1 MSLNLKFTETQ
12 RRDLNAQL
20 YQHVASLWPRPVQ
33 ACTECK
39 ECVRKSART
48 TRPRPVPIPAMNLGS
63 ILNSVEIILSDCA
76 NMVAVPKTT
85 AVTEQR
91 GDSSDPSQGSSIGT
105 KEPSKGAKT
114 PDEEKS
120 VGGALP
126 PPATYASAL
135 LRALNKQKGEQ
146 ARADKLNRA
155 RMAQVSEKAKED
167 RRAKKEDALRAKYA
181 EGYQPLA
188 ERKKA
193 SMEKGAKNP
202 KTQKPDSSSEMVAR
216 AAHSFVRFSRAQMKG
231 YQAAFLART
240 GAEKWFSAA
249 ERAAYKQLSSA
260 EKKKI
265 RVANHEARLKR
276 EQEAARNRQKFRKE
290 RSVRLAAVSERRCG
304 QLLPGGKRCGKEC
317 AVQDGRKLYKCVS
330 HVPRPRKDKGKHVHR
345 IVNFV
350 CEGCGRHAD
359 DIDTKDG

>member
-1 MSLNLKFTETQ
+1 MSLNLKFTESQ
-12 RRDLNAQL
+12 RRSLNAQL
-20 YQHVASLWPRPVQ
+20 YQHVASLWPKPVQ

-48 TRPRPVPIPAMNLGS
+48 ARPRPVPIPAMNLDS
-63 ILNSVEIILSDCA
+63 ILNTVEILLSDCA
-76 NMVAVPKTT
+76 NMVAVPKT
-85 AVTEQR
+85 AQVTEQR
-91 GDSSDPSQGSSIGT
+91 GASSDPSQGSSSGT
-105 KEPSKGAKT
+105 KEQSKGAKT
-114 PDEEKS
+114 PNEEKS

-126 PPATYASAL
+126 PPATYAAAL

-155 RMAQVSEKAKED
+155 KMAQVSVKARED
-167 RRAKKEDALRAKYA
+167 RRSKKEDALRVKYA

-193 SMEKGAKNP
+193 SMEKGAKQP
-202 KTQKPDSSSEMVAR
+202 TQKPDTSSEMVAK

-240 GAEKWFSAA
+240 GAERWFSAA

-276 EQEAARNRQKFRKE
+276 EQEAVRNRQKFRKE
-290 RSVRLAAVSERRCG
+290 RSERLKAASERRCG
-304 QLLPGGKRCGKEC
+304 QLLPGGRRCGKEC
-317 AVQDGRKLYKCVS
+317 AVQAGRQLYKCVS
-330 HVPRPRKDKGKHVHR
+330 HEPRPKGNKGKHVHR
-345 IVNFV
+345 MVGFV

-359 DIDTKDG
+359 EIDTKDG